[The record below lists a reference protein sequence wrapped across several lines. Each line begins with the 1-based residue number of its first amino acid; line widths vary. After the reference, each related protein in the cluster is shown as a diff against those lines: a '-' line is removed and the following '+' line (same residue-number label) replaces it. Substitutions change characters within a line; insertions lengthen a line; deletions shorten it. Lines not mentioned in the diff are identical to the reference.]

1 MATFVGQATNNQ
13 ILLVTWITVSGAKA
27 PTPGPL
33 SYQALLDTGSQG
45 TMISKKVVDGVGL
58 QAIGHQQIIP
68 VTGDPF
74 DTEKYR
80 IRLDIPIGSRI
91 KKPDGGIGMQPTL
104 RGMDM
109 EVALLPYEPTNHDVL
124 LGMDLLSGFH
134 LTLYG
139 RNFILSN

>member
-1 MATFVGQATNNQ
+1 MATFVGQMKDNQ
-13 ILLVTWITVSGAKA
+13 ILLITWITVPGAKA
-27 PTPGPL
+27 AKPMP
-33 SYQALLDTGSQG
+33 YQALLDTGAQG
-45 TMISKKVVDGVGL
+45 TMISKKVVEGVGL
-58 QAIGHQQIIP
+58 HAVGHKQIIP

-80 IRLDIPIGSRI
+80 IRLDIPISSKI
-91 KKPDGGIGMQPTL
+91 TMPDGKIGVQPTL

-109 EVALLPYEPTNHDVL
+109 EVARLPYEPSNHDVL

-139 RNFILSN
+139 GNFILSN